1 MFALFV
7 RRHFVLNQ
15 LALTQF
21 RPDQMKLIVRD
32 FGCLIS
38 ADQLELLLQI
48 LINIHFG
55 MVLFFIFSTLL
66 FRSRVHFPNNPNNEY
81 FSLEKREVEKE
92 KKKKLLRLMN
102 KMGMLS
108 GSAI

>member
-1 MFALFV
+1 MFTLFG

-55 MVLFFIFSTLL
+55 MVFFHFLDTFISITCSLSKQPEQWIF
-66 FRSRVHFPNNPNNEY
+66 FAWKKRSRD
-81 FSLEKREVEKE
+81 REEE
-92 KKKKLLRLMN
+92 KKTFTIN
-102 KMGMLS
+102 E
-108 GSAI
+108 

>member
-1 MFALFV
+1 MFTLFV
-7 RRHFVLNQ
+7 RRHFDLNQ

-55 MVLFFIFSTLL
+55 MAFFSFSRHFYFDHVFTFQTTRTMDIFRL
-66 FRSRVHFPNNPNNEY
+66 
-81 FSLEKREVEKE
+81 KKE
-92 KKKKLLRLMN
+92 KSR
-102 KMGMLS
+102 
-108 GSAI
+108 